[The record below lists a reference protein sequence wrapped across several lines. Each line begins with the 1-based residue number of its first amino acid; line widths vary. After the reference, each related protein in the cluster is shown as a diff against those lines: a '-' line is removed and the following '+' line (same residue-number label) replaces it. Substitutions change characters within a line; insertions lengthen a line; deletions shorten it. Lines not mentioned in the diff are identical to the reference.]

1 MPANY
6 LTFCDL
12 DEQDYQIIA
21 IHTVLQDYKLAFLLN
36 SDLGFKFKRI
46 VPDLDYVIEEKN
58 AFFSSF
64 KFEDSKN
71 LIDWYLIKNKYKV
84 KDVYNKVDGLGLFQA
99 EESFTGQYVYLQPE
113 IKEADFIVKIQGDFL
128 DSKLK
133 SFLHKINKIE
143 GIVTAYAVDTFKLN
157 HKEYLIF

>member
-1 MPANY
+1 MVTNG
-6 LTFCDL
+6 LTFLDL
-12 DEQDYQIIA
+12 DEQDYEIIA
-21 IHTVLQDYKLAFLLN
+21 IHTVLQDYKLAYLLN
-36 SDLGFKFKRI
+36 DNLRFNFSRV
-46 VPDLDYVIEEKN
+46 VPDLDYRIKGKK

-84 KDVYNKVDGLGLFQA
+84 KNHSTAIDSLGLFQ
-99 EESFTGQYVYLQPE
+99 EEDSFASEDVYLQPE
-113 IKEADFIVKIQGDFL
+113 IKDADFVLKVQGDFL

-133 SFLHKINKIE
+133 IFLNKINKID
-143 GIVTAYAVDTFKLN
+143 GVVTAYAVDTDKLN